1 MRTACTEAIETSST
15 SETELILNMRS
26 YHTLWMNVFCKN
38 TAPVCELVGYSP
50 EQIVLCGNM
59 CRLGG
64 EWSASVTHTSVMVV
78 KMAFFSRQVKEL
90 GRRHVRG
97 QDQRDG
103 ALSHNHTHKLVT
115 LQKMSQSRT
124 QTSSVLMTP
133 YSTAVLAHAF
143 NQSNFPNNITF

>member
-1 MRTACTEAIETSST
+1 ML
-15 SETELILNMRS
+15 LI
-26 YHTLWMNVFCKN
+26 
-38 TAPVCELVGYSP
+38 A
-50 EQIVLCGNM
+50 
-59 CRLGG
+59 
-64 EWSASVTHTSVMVV
+64 VV
-78 KMAFFSRQVKEL
+78 KDVHLLLEGVQDLAVS
-90 GRRHVRG
+90 RHVRG

-143 NQSNFPNNITF
+143 NQSNFPNNIKF